1 MLRIVLAAGAALILA
16 TPSLA
21 QTDADARLAA
31 AERTMA
37 LSGGADMGRQM
48 MAMMMPS
55 IEPALRAQYGSATDA
70 QIAEAMALVE
80 QTLNDLFP
88 GIIEE
93 SARAYADVFTL
104 EELEQIN
111 AFYETDTGRKLVET
125 MPQLMDRVGRISS
138 FLYVYASVRGIAV
151 HRGTS
156 RLGFQ
161 FTGSGEHGI
170 PDLFCGKPLG
180 REAPEKTVFGIVYTF
195 FLRGL
200 AAGGLT
206 IGVTKHDRTVKIFE
220 FPTPLNE

>member
-55 IEPALRAQYGSATDA
+55 IEPSLRAQYGSATDA

-80 QTLNDLFP
+80 ETLNDLFP
-88 GIIEE
+88 EIIDE

-125 MPQLMDRVGRISS
+125 MPQLMDRVGRISQQN
-138 FLYVYASVRGIAV
+138 AI
-151 HRGTS
+151 
-156 RLGFQ
+156 
-161 FTGSGEHGI
+161 
-170 PDLFCGKPLG
+170 
-180 REAPEKTVFGIVYTF
+180 EAMQAIQPQIDAIMAE
-195 FLRGL
+195 
-200 AAGGLT
+200 
-206 IGVTKHDRTVKIFE
+206 
-220 FPTPLNE
+220 

>member
-93 SARAYADVFTL
+93 SARAYAEAFTL

-111 AFYETDTGRKLVET
+111 AFYETPTGRKLVQT
-125 MPQLMDRVGRISS
+125 MPALMERVSRISERN
-138 FLYVYASVRGIAV
+138 AI
-151 HRGTS
+151 
-156 RLGFQ
+156 
-161 FTGSGEHGI
+161 
-170 PDLFCGKPLG
+170 
-180 REAPEKTVFGIVYTF
+180 EAMQAIQPQIDAIMAE
-195 FLRGL
+195 
-200 AAGGLT
+200 
-206 IGVTKHDRTVKIFE
+206 
-220 FPTPLNE
+220 

>member
-31 AERTMA
+31 AERTMD

-80 QTLNDLFP
+80 QTLHDLFP

-93 SARAYADVFTL
+93 SARAYAEAFTL

-111 AFYETDTGRKLVET
+111 AFYETPTGRKLVQT
-125 MPQLMDRVGRISS
+125 MPALMERVTRISERN
-138 FLYVYASVRGIAV
+138 AI
-151 HRGTS
+151 
-156 RLGFQ
+156 
-161 FTGSGEHGI
+161 
-170 PDLFCGKPLG
+170 
-180 REAPEKTVFGIVYTF
+180 EAMQAIQPQIDAIMAE
-195 FLRGL
+195 
-200 AAGGLT
+200 
-206 IGVTKHDRTVKIFE
+206 
-220 FPTPLNE
+220 

>member
-93 SARAYADVFTL
+93 SARAYAEAFTL

-111 AFYETDTGRKLVET
+111 AFYETPTGRKLVQT
-125 MPQLMDRVGRISS
+125 MPALMERVSRISERN
-138 FLYVYASVRGIAV
+138 AI
-151 HRGTS
+151 
-156 RLGFQ
+156 
-161 FTGSGEHGI
+161 
-170 PDLFCGKPLG
+170 
-180 REAPEKTVFGIVYTF
+180 EAMHAIQPQIDAIMAE
-195 FLRGL
+195 
-200 AAGGLT
+200 
-206 IGVTKHDRTVKIFE
+206 
-220 FPTPLNE
+220 